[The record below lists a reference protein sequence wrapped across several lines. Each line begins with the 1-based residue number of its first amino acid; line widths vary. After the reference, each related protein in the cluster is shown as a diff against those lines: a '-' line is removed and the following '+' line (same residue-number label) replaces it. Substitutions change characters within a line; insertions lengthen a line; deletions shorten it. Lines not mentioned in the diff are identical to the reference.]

1 MEQYTPGVFGRL
13 ARAVMRTPR
22 RSFVW
27 VVTVCLLAFG
37 LSLFLEVDP
46 NILGLLPPDD
56 PTTQAIQK
64 INDEEG
70 GSNLVTIA
78 MRGEEPEVL
87 AAFMTELADD
97 LSEMDGVD
105 YVLYELDDDLA
116 WRLSLLQL
124 SPSELEELKRRLQ
137 AAVALGPGAANPL
150 IASRLLAL
158 GPLTEK
164 LSSGTTASL
173 MAAEEAGVARMLVR
187 PTGSAYDP
195 PFARPFMANLYTVLE
210 RLEPEERGLEI
221 AWVGG
226 AYQHSVEEIE
236 GITEDLSRTAL
247 LSLLLVVV
255 VIGLGF
261 RDFRAVLLVF
271 VPLLIGNLLT
281 WGLAGATVGE
291 LNTFTS
297 FFAAVLIG
305 LGVDFSIHLYSR
317 YREER
322 LTSPTLEE
330 AVMRAWDAT
339 GPPCTTA
346 ALTSAGGFCALWIA
360 GFRGFQQL
368 GTLLAGG
375 VLLCLLSVLVTL
387 PLFILW
393 REGHRKA
400 VPLREVKITPR
411 KTPPRYRLAPLGIVV
426 IVLLTAAAA
435 TKLPEVGFEYDLS
448 ELRRDGRSY
457 SDLDAAQ
464 QKLVED
470 SFAPVII
477 SYSDADTL
485 AADHT
490 RIAAEIQSGELKT
503 IKRMASLH
511 SVLPVDQRERLGLLQ
526 ELAELSRDENIRY
539 LPRPVQAN
547 LSRIA
552 DSEPSE
558 MTIEDLP
565 RGLQHVLGASEG
577 HHRMML
583 LPAGN
588 MWDLRSNQALFD
600 EVSALVPD
608 QPAAGE
614 FLALAVLYRLVKTDA
629 PRVAGLAMV
638 LIFAWTLIDLR
649 SLGRALGALSA
660 VTVGMIW
667 AGAGMAT
674 FGLKLSLV
682 NFVGI
687 PILMGIGID
696 VVIHLLHRM
705 EEEGPGRVRYALLTT
720 GWAAFLSTTTTILSF
735 SALQIASNQGVRS
748 LGLVIVM
755 GLTVVTVAAFVSV
768 SIGWMMTWKIKKKL
782 PETLPE
788 PPSA

>member
-13 ARAVMRTPR
+13 ARAVMRSPR

-27 VVTVCLLAFG
+27 VVSVCVLAFG
-37 LSLFLEVDP
+37 LSLYLEVDP
-46 NILGLLPPDD
+46 NILSLLPPED

-78 MRGEEPEVL
+78 MRGEDPAVL
-87 AAFMTELADD
+87 DGFMTELADD
-97 LSEMDGVD
+97 LSQMEGVD
-105 YVLYELDDDLA
+105 YVLYELDPDLS

-124 SPSELEELKRRLQ
+124 SQAELDELKRRLQ

-164 LSSGTTASL
+164 LSSGNTASL
-173 MAAEEAGVARMLVR
+173 MAAEEPGVARMLVR
-187 PTGSAYDP
+187 PSGSAYDP
-195 PFARPFMANLYTVLE
+195 PFARPFMANLYAVLDG
-210 RLEPEERGLEI
+210 LEPAERGLEI

-236 GITEDLSRTAL
+236 GITDDLSRTAL
-247 LSLLLVVV
+247 LSLLLVIV

-261 RDFRAVLLVF
+261 RDFRAVLLIF

-360 GFRGFQQL
+360 GFKGFQQL

-375 VLLCLLSVLVTL
+375 VLLCLLAVLVTL
-387 PLFILW
+387 PLLILW
-393 REGHRKA
+393 REGHSKA
-400 VPLREVKITPR
+400 VPLREVTVPPR
-411 KTPPRYRLAPLGIVV
+411 KTPPRYRLAPLGIVA

-435 TKLPEVGFEYDLS
+435 TQLPQVGFEYDLS

-457 SDLDAAQ
+457 GDLDAAQ
-464 QKLVED
+464 QALVED
-470 SFAPVII
+470 SFAPVIV
-477 SYSDADTL
+477 SYSDADAL
-485 AADHT
+485 ATDHE
-490 RIAAEIQSGELKT
+490 RISAALEAGGLHT
-503 IKRMASLH
+503 IKRMVSLH
-511 SVLPVDQRERLGLLQ
+511 SVLPIDQSERLALLQ
-526 ELAELSRDENIRY
+526 DLAELSRGDNLRY
-539 LPRPVQAN
+539 LPQPVQAN

-552 DSEPSE
+552 ESDPSE
-558 MTIEDLP
+558 MTVESLP
-565 RGLQHVLGASEG
+565 RGLRHVLGASEG
-577 HHRMML
+577 HHRMLL

-588 MWDLRSNQALFD
+588 MWDLQSNQALFD
-600 EVSALVPD
+600 EVSALVPE

-629 PRVAGLAMV
+629 PRVAGLAVV
-638 LIFAWTLIDLR
+638 LIFLWTLIDLR
-649 SLGRALGALSA
+649 SLGRALGAISA
-660 VTVGMIW
+660 VAVGMIW
-667 AGAGMAT
+667 AGAGMAF
-674 FGLKLSLV
+674 FGLKISLV

-755 GLTVVTVAAFVSV
+755 GLTVVTIAAFVSV
-768 SIGWMMTWKIKKKL
+768 SVGWMITWKIKKKL
-782 PETLPE
+782 PETLHDQP
-788 PPSA
+788 